1 MRNSHV
7 PDGARA
13 PSRAARP
20 IVAFQGESGAFGE
33 SAAEALVRG
42 PLALVPTATFDDAVA
57 MVLDGLADFAVIPVE
72 NLIAGEVFEATEL
85 LARAEGRID
94 QIAEHRL
101 PIQLALLGLPGTRVE
116 ELREVLSHPVALR
129 QCTRFFAE
137 HPSIHAIEAHDTAG
151 AARMVAIR
159 RDRSVAAVAAP
170 WAAERYGL
178 TVLAEGLEDR
188 TENWTRF
195 VLVRRT

>member
-1 MRNSHV
+1 M
-7 PDGARA
+7 PDGAGA
-13 PSRAARP
+13 SGRAARP
-20 IVAFQGESGAFGE
+20 IVAFQGESGAFSE

-57 MVLDGLADFAVIPVE
+57 MVIDGLADFAVIPVE
-72 NLIAGEVFEATEL
+72 NLIAGAVVEATEL
-85 LARAEGRID
+85 LARADGRID

-101 PIQLALLGLPGTRVE
+101 PISLALLGLPNTRLD

-129 QCTRFFAE
+129 QCTRFIAE
-137 HPSIHAIEAHDTAG
+137 HPLIRPVAAHDTAG

-159 RDRSVAAVAAP
+159 RDPTAAAIAAP
-170 WAAERYGL
+170 WAAGRYGL

-188 TENWTRF
+188 ADNWTRF
-195 VLVRRT
+195 VLVRRRHSPP